1 MDSNN
6 WSRDMQNFLG
16 LVPNFLLEDSFD
28 NSSQKRNKRCA
39 RLSLSLSLSLSRS
52 FLEREASG
60 VGFYR
65 LLRARSNVSA
75 NFCLICI
82 SARDFVLFF
91 LLGSVSR
98 FSLWFY
104 PRKREKKRKWKGRQR
119 SSFLDEARAGI
130 DFREER
136 GERLLWARATRS
148 QEILEKKV
156 EASVTNFS
164 VTLF

>member
-16 LVPNFLLEDSFD
+16 LVPNFLLEDSLTIPH
-28 NSSQKRNKRCA
+28 KKETKGALVC
-39 RLSLSLSLSLSRS
+39 LSLSLSRS

-119 SSFLDEARAGI
+119 SSFLDDARAGI

-136 GERLLWARATRS
+136 EERLLWARATRS
-148 QEILEKKV
+148 QEKFWKRKERPVLH
-156 EASVTNFS
+156 FS

>member
-104 PRKREKKRKWKGRQR
+104 PRKKRKGRQR

-156 EASVTNFS
+156 EGSVTNFS